1 MQQSLSLLLF
11 LQQNA
16 AADSD
21 NDDDDD
27 DDDDTSGGSDNNAC
41 DQDRITL
48 PDLNP
53 QWSCGVTVTRGFT
66 CAAGIAL
73 YVSSPPSLLPHL
85 LPSFLNPNQL
95 PLSGRNLPLCLQY
108 SEFLTKFAAL
118 DLIGPLTLLWQ
129 LRH

>member
-1 MQQSLSLLLF
+1 MQQSSSLLLF

-27 DDDDTSGGSDNNAC
+27 DDDDDTSGGTDNNAC
-41 DQDRITL
+41 DQDRIAL

-53 QWSCGVTVTRGFT
+53 QWSCGVTVTRSFT

-73 YVSSPPSLLPHL
+73 CFFTFFPVSLIPRSPPA
-85 LPSFLNPNQL
+85 
-95 PLSGRNLPLCLQY
+95 PLVWP
-108 SEFLTKFAAL
+108 
-118 DLIGPLTLLWQ
+118 
-129 LRH
+129 